1 MSYGVKAIAY
11 ILITLFLGVI
21 LKELGFKGSKLVIL
35 LGTVTVV
42 GTVGIYVGRLVSML
56 GDLGANA
63 GEYAAAMLKII
74 GIGYVFGICADVC
87 TELGEGGLS
96 NSVCLLGRVEIM
108 TVSLPYIRMI
118 VEKGIEMI

>member
-1 MSYGVKAIAY
+1 MSYGAKAFAY

-108 TVSLPYIRMI
+108 TVSLPYVRMI